1 MRTMA
6 RLLSLAS
13 LVFAGCATIPP
24 EPASDDRYED
34 VVNVLGAHGFA
45 PPTTVRA
52 ADSSIWIVSSRPGK
66 PMSGLVERVIVRL
79 PGQAATPKV
88 EIRRYV
94 QGPTDWAIIGPLFG
108 DETVAEARA
117 IHDDLKR
124 RLTREADS
132 GAVVQR
138 RIRRIVGFG

>member
-66 PMSGLVERVIVRL
+66 TTARSVERVIVRL
-79 PGQAATPKV
+79 PGHAAPPEV
-88 EIRRYV
+88 EMRRYV
-94 QGPTDWAIIGPLFG
+94 RWPTDWAIIGPLLDG
-108 DETVAEARA
+108 DEPAAEAHA
-117 IHDDLKR
+117 IHYELKQ
-124 RLTREADS
+124 RLNER
-132 GAVVQR
+132 
-138 RIRRIVGFG
+138 